1 MDDASQ
7 PDRRRARRAPIQ
19 LKVEYRRLNGFFAD
33 YTRNLSRGGTF
44 IRTERPLP
52 IGTVFEFQ
60 LFVPHLDEPLAVRGE
75 VSWIVPLDQ
84 ATAEQ
89 EPGMGIRFLD
99 EGSELL
105 DRTVERL
112 MVESLGPSLSSKLL
126 AERAA
131 RKR

>member
-7 PDRRRARRAPIQ
+7 PDRRRAPRAPIQ

-52 IGTVFEFQ
+52 VGTVFEFQ

-75 VSWIVPLDQ
+75 VSWVVPVDQ

-89 EPGMGIRFLD
+89 EPGMGIRFVD
-99 EGSELL
+99 DGSELL

-112 MVESLGPSLSSKLL
+112 MLESLGPQLSSKLL
-126 AERAA
+126 AGRP